1 VSVAERE
8 RGHQPGLL
16 ELLFDANIT
25 AMRRNPKPVSSTAVP
40 QSAGTRPLLQSPVAT
55 RPGQGANTLRGPH
68 GRRQAGCDF
77 PGCDRKGQPL
87 RTIGGGRWVDPKGYF
102 WIKCPVPGHPNAKR
116 SGGWIAE
123 HVWVMSQ
130 MIGRPL
136 RPGETVHHRN
146 LIRSDNRPSNLELWT
161 SHQPRGARVSDMLAW
176 CRWFLSEYERVLE
189 GYWGAS
195 AHRWEGVPGDDLRG
209 LMGGGGCS
217 IPRPT

>member
-1 VSVAERE
+1 MSVAERE

-40 QSAGTRPLLQSPVAT
+40 QLAGTRPLLQSPVAT

-136 RPGETVHHRN
+136 HPGETVHHRN

-189 GYWGAS
+189 GYWGPLRIDGKEFPEMTS
-195 AHRWEGVPGDDLRG
+195 EG
-209 LMGGGGCS
+209 
-217 IPRPT
+217 

>member
-1 VSVAERE
+1 MSVAERE

-16 ELLFDANIT
+16 ELLFDANST

-40 QSAGTRPLLQSPVAT
+40 QLAGTRPLLQSPVAT

-136 RPGETVHHRN
+136 HPGETVHHRN

-161 SHQPRGARVSDMLAW
+161 SHQPRGARVPDMLAW

-189 GYWGAS
+189 GYWGPLRIDGKEFPEMTS
-195 AHRWEGVPGDDLRG
+195 EG
-209 LMGGGGCS
+209 
-217 IPRPT
+217 

>member
-1 VSVAERE
+1 MSVAERE

-40 QSAGTRPLLQSPVAT
+40 QPAGTRPLLQSPVAT

-161 SHQPRGARVSDMLAW
+161 SHQPRGARVPDMLAW

-189 GYWGAS
+189 GYWGPLRIDGKEFPEMTS
-195 AHRWEGVPGDDLRG
+195 EG
-209 LMGGGGCS
+209 
-217 IPRPT
+217 

>member
-40 QSAGTRPLLQSPVAT
+40 QPAGTRPLLQSPVAT

-161 SHQPRGARVSDMLAW
+161 SHQPRGARVPDMLAW

-189 GYWGAS
+189 GYWGPLRIDGKEFPEMTS
-195 AHRWEGVPGDDLRG
+195 EG
-209 LMGGGGCS
+209 
-217 IPRPT
+217 

>member
-1 VSVAERE
+1 MSVAERE

-16 ELLFDANIT
+16 ELLFDADIT

-40 QSAGTRPLLQSPVAT
+40 QPAGTRPLLQSPVAT

-136 RPGETVHHRN
+136 HPGETVHHRN

-161 SHQPRGARVSDMLAW
+161 SHQPRGARVPDMLAW

-189 GYWGAS
+189 GYWGPLRIDGKEFPEMTS
-195 AHRWEGVPGDDLRG
+195 EG
-209 LMGGGGCS
+209 
-217 IPRPT
+217 

>member
-1 VSVAERE
+1 MSVAERE

-40 QSAGTRPLLQSPVAT
+40 QPAGTRPLLQSPVAT

-136 RPGETVHHRN
+136 HPGETVHHRN

-189 GYWGAS
+189 GYWGPLRIDGKEFPEMTS
-195 AHRWEGVPGDDLRG
+195 EG
-209 LMGGGGCS
+209 
-217 IPRPT
+217 